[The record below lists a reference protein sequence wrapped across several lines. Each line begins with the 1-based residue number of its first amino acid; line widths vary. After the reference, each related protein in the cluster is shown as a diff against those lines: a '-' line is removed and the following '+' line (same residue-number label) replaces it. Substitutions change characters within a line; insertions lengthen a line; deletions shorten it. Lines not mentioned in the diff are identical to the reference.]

1 MENLNDN
8 NRKNEELP
16 GQEPDLSQNVES
28 EQESAYVEST
38 TNVIHE
44 EAPGRQP
51 VPVEDNYSQHEHNPG
66 PSPEAVNEDND
77 KGAGPVMKWLIPII
91 VVILLIYWFLIRK

>member
-8 NRKNEELP
+8 NNQKNEEIP
-16 GQEPDLSQNVES
+16 GQEPGLENIANVS
-28 EQESAYVEST
+28 
-38 TNVIHE
+38 HE
-44 EAPGRQP
+44 EPPGQPP
-51 VPVEDNYSQHEHNPG
+51 VPVEDNYSQHEQNPG

>member
-8 NRKNEELP
+8 NNRRNEELP
-16 GQEPDLSQNVES
+16 GQEPGLSEDI
-28 EQESAYVEST
+28 
-38 TNVIHE
+38 TNISHE
-44 EAPGRQP
+44 EAPGQPP
-51 VPVEDNYSQHEHNPG
+51 VPVEDNYPQHEQNPG